1 MPKTE
6 LVSPFSAS
14 ADEIRR
20 AREGPTLSCRAAVDD
35 ELMLHW
41 RIRHTV
47 FVDEQGIFDVDDRD
61 EFDHRSGTVHALGL
75 CGPIAAGTVR
85 FYPVDDTG
93 LWKGDRLAVLPPFR
107 SLGLGGPL
115 VRFAVR
121 TAGTLGGEQMIA
133 YIQPQNV
140 AVFEHLGW
148 RTVGPLIDY
157 VGQPHQKM
165 LIDLVRSDPPDVG
178 ARPVRPY
185 RTNVSGV

>member
-1 MPKTE
+1 MLRPA

-20 AREGPTLSCRAAVDD
+20 ARKGPTLSCRAAADD
-35 ELMLHW
+35 ELALHW
-41 RIRHTV
+41 RIRHEV
-47 FVDEQGIFDVDDRD
+47 FVDEQGVFDVDDRD
-61 EFDHRSGTVHALGL
+61 EFDDRAGTVHALGL
-75 CGPIAAGTVR
+75 CGPVAAGTVR
-85 FYPVDDTG
+85 FYPLSDPR

-115 VRFAVR
+115 VRFAVH

-165 LIDLVRSDPPDVG
+165 LIDLLRSDPPHVTLV
-178 ARPVRPY
+178 P
-185 RTNVSGV
+185 